1 MARHGPG
8 RPTEGRSA
16 RRSGWLEGPI
26 LLAWAALGLILLTA
40 VVADTHG
47 LGDAGMRT
55 LLRATAA
62 SSLATFTAAF
72 AASRLH
78 RLVRRPA
85 TAWLLRNRR
94 WVGLAMAL
102 SHTFH
107 LAAIVRLTAA
117 SPPTGAAIPVA
128 TRVAGSLGY
137 AVLAALVVTSND
149 RAVERLGMRR
159 WRLLHRIGCW
169 ILWLIF
175 ALSYAPGATVHPGDA
190 LALAALAGVA
200 GLRAWGHLAEPVR
213 STAPGPPVL

>member
-1 MARHGPG
+1 MARRGTGKPPG
-8 RPTEGRSA
+8 

-26 LLAWAALGLILLTA
+26 LLAWAALGLILLTGL
-40 VVADTHG
+40 VSGMHG
-47 LGDAGMRT
+47 LDQAGARA

-62 SSLATFTAAF
+62 SSLAAFTAAF

-102 SHTFH
+102 SHTLH
-107 LAAIVRLTAA
+107 LVAIARLAAA
-117 SPPTGAAIPVA
+117 SPAAGAAIPVA
-128 TRVAGSLGY
+128 TRVAGSFGY

-149 RAVERLGMRR
+149 RAVARLGVRR
-159 WRLLHRIGCW
+159 WRLLHRSGCW
-169 ILWLIF
+169 TLWLIF
-175 ALSYAPGATVHPGDA
+175 LVSYAPGATVHPGDA

-200 GLRAWGHLAEPVR
+200 GLRAWGYLAEPVR
-213 STAPGPPVL
+213 SAAPGPPIL